1 MTKETKE
8 ITPLAKAFIVL
19 DNRGISHDDKM
30 ILIDVMSELA
40 QSSFSEGLR
49 TAERILTKTNK

>member
-1 MTKETKE
+1 MAKE
-8 ITPLAKAFIVL
+8 ITPLAKAFIAL

>member
-1 MTKETKE
+1 MAKE
-8 ITPLAKAFIVL
+8 ITPLAKALIAL
-19 DNRGISHDDKM
+19 DNRAVSHVSKL
-30 ILIDVMSELA
+30 ILIDVMAELA